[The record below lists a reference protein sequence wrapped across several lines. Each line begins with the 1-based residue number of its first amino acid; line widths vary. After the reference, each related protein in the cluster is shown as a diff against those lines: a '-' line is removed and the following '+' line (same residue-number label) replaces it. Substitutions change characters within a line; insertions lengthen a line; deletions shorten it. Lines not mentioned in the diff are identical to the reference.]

1 MGAIGMMARR
11 DSRVQ
16 VSADDESTVSD
27 IRIGTD
33 GRVHVFGTS
42 REILEALAAIGVRG
56 DGVNERLG
64 KRHPPHG
71 DIHRGPAATPPIDSG
86 SEPA

>member
-1 MGAIGMMARR
+1 MTARR
-11 DSRVQ
+11 VSRQQ
-16 VSADDESTVSD
+16 VRADDESTVSD

-56 DGVNERLG
+56 DAVRLRLDG
-64 KRHPPHG
+64 AVETIGADHPPSSA
-71 DIHRGPAATPPIDSG
+71 PASRHTDNQPS
-86 SEPA
+86 

>member
-1 MGAIGMMARR
+1 MSARR
-11 DSRVQ
+11 VSRQQ
-16 VSADDESTVSD
+16 VRADDESTVSD

-56 DGVNERLG
+56 DAVRWRRDGAVEAIAD
-64 KRHPPHG
+64 HPPSSA
-71 DIHRGPAATPPIDSG
+71 PASRHTDNQPS
-86 SEPA
+86 

>member
-1 MGAIGMMARR
+1 MTARR
-11 DSRVQ
+11 VSRQQ
-16 VSADDESTVSD
+16 VRADDESTVSD

-56 DGVNERLG
+56 DAVGLRLDG
-64 KRHPPHG
+64 AVATIADHPPSSA
-71 DIHRGPAATPPIDSG
+71 PASRLTDNQPS
-86 SEPA
+86 

>member
-64 KRHPPHG
+64 KRHPPLL
-71 DIHRGPAATPPIDSG
+71 HRSIPAASQSDPRWSL
-86 SEPA
+86 SR

>member
-1 MGAIGMMARR
+1 MTARR
-11 DSRVQ
+11 VSRQQ
-16 VSADDESTVSD
+16 VRADDESTVSD

-56 DGVNERLG
+56 DAVRL
-64 KRHPPHG
+64 RSTAL
-71 DIHRGPAATPPIDSG
+71 R
-86 SEPA
+86 